1 MSDYF
6 SLLSETIHSPSN
18 AYHTGTDKAWQEFEK
33 KTGIYFPTDYKKLI
47 NKYGTGGLNNF
58 VWFLTP
64 FDTDENVNFMKRSKQ
79 MLDAYKISRKQFP
92 DYFQFHVYPEP
103 NGLLPWGYTDNG
115 DELYWKT
122 NCFPDSWEIV
132 LYESASPIYYHYKFS
147 LSELLYKTIT
157 NQIYCSILSDSLSC
171 QSIEYIAVNVK
182 QA

>member
-122 NCFPDSWEIV
+122 
-132 LYESASPIYYHYKFS
+132 
-147 LSELLYKTIT
+147 
-157 NQIYCSILSDSLSC
+157 
-171 QSIEYIAVNVK
+171 
-182 QA
+182 